1 MFGGVLFLRVFFFL
15 FQGGREGQG
24 RERGGREEPTTAL
37 TPSFLLSFFL
47 LSCTPAPPKK
57 KRKKYPG
64 GYECVSDIKDECA
77 ADHGGCWR
85 KEYTIRGKRTLVSAC
100 HDRLAEF
107 KDAAAHGRLTP
118 DFKLS
123 ECRCPPCFTEFKQNG
138 RTECVPKCDL
148 DSCEEKTGVC
158 TAGGGGGRG
167 RGSAATIWASAGVAF
182 VALAAVAAG
191 GYVAYRARI
200 RAAMAAEVRSI
211 LSQYM
216 ELPSD
221 AGSGGG
227 GAGANGNGN
236 GNGFGRGTI
245 DDTGF

>member
-1 MFGGVLFLRVFFFL
+1 M
-15 FQGGREGQG
+15 
-24 RERGGREEPTTAL
+24 
-37 TPSFLLSFFL
+37 
-47 LSCTPAPPKK
+47 
-57 KRKKYPG
+57 
-64 GYECVSDIKDECA
+64 
-77 ADHGGCWR
+77 
-85 KEYTIRGKRTLVSAC
+85 
-100 HDRLAEF
+100 
-107 KDAAAHGRLTP
+107 
-118 DFKLS
+118 
-123 ECRCPPCFTEFKQNG
+123 
-138 RTECVPKCDL
+138 PKCDL

-158 TAGGGGGRG
+158 TAGGGGGSRG

-216 ELPSD
+216 ELPAD

-227 GAGANGNGN
+227 AAAGNGN